1 MLHVGFVLA
10 AFAGFTLAAGLAA
23 LYLVEDRRLRRRAA
37 DILRLRLPSLVVL
50 GDLVN
55 RTIAVSLPL
64 LTLGLAA
71 GFVRLRERGGGVDA
85 LMALTVAAWVVYA
98 AFLALRPS
106 APSSFTSPGSFTFL
120 AATAGESAASP

>member
-1 MLHVGFVLA
+1 MLF
-10 AFAGFTLAAGLAA
+10 
-23 LYLVEDRRLRRRAA
+23 R
-37 DILRLRLPSLVVL
+37 S

-106 APSSFTSPGSFTFL
+106 ARTGAQLALGGFAIVIVVRVVLAGSH
-120 AATAGESAASP
+120 A